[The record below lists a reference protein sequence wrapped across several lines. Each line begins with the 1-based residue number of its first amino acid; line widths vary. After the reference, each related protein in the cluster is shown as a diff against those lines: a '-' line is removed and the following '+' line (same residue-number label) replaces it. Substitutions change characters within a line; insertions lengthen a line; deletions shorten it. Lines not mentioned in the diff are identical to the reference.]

1 MAPSPDEPSRR
12 TTASRPPG
20 ILVDFATVWLTG
32 LVLRFLLFKFVT
44 GSPLP
49 ETPLRWFEQVGL
61 VGLRF
66 LSTIPGTLIFAGCFT
81 AIRHAPRLSP
91 LARRAVQ
98 ALCWCVL
105 FSFAFVTLSSWAG
118 YYTTGDFLGFEAWSQ
133 ALASPTLMLDHV
145 VEIAPA
151 ALVIVPAAALLVVLI
166 NARLVAATASWPS
179 SRARRLVRGVVT
191 TLLVAAA
198 TAFAS
203 DVASLR
209 DTTPV
214 SSGPSGTTFLPHELY
229 VSTGLEKSGPVARLI
244 ADALHGASSLTLRT
258 ADWSRSGDRGNRVIS
273 PAEYAREVPAGHAPR
288 LNVIVVLVES
298 LRKQELTTEGGGREV
313 MPALDSLA
321 RESTVYTDVV
331 APAAQSDYATT
342 SILSSQFPL
351 RNITFR
357 PFPPHV
363 PYPRVLPYDILKALG
378 YRTAI
383 FSSQN
388 ENWLGMYNFLQ
399 TGNVDRFLHAETF
412 KGPTYSANSDRGLHE
427 WIEKTGH
434 AGKIDD
440 GDNINEAIA
449 WIDSLAPTAPFF
461 AYVNL
466 QSSHNPYLL
475 MRKFTPRFGPGF
487 VSFPVLFDVY
497 PADSAGA
504 VHDVY
509 DNSLA
514 YADLQ
519 LGRLFATLKKTG
531 RWDSTVVAV
540 LGDHG
545 EAFYEHGF
553 GAHGSQLFNEVT
565 HVPLIVHV
573 PARAPSRDTLPA
585 SSIDVMPTILGIL
598 KLPPHPSYQGIDLAN
613 RRARPDRPLFTLTQ
627 TAMADE
633 VSIEQDQWKL
643 LYDLRHSSG
652 RLFDLRNDPGET
664 RDVGAQFPSQRDALM
679 ETMATWWSRQIGYYR
694 NLPAVPQF
702 YAPSAPTPAPL
713 VRPVP
718 AVAAGAGNP

>member
-1 MAPSPDEPSRR
+1 M
-12 TTASRPPG
+12 
-20 ILVDFATVWLTG
+20 
-32 LVLRFLLFKFVT
+32 
-44 GSPLP
+44 
-49 ETPLRWFEQVGL
+49 
-61 VGLRF
+61 
-66 LSTIPGTLIFAGCFT
+66 
-81 AIRHAPRLSP
+81 
-91 LARRAVQ
+91 
-98 ALCWCVL
+98 
-105 FSFAFVTLSSWAG
+105 
-118 YYTTGDFLGFEAWSQ
+118 
-133 ALASPTLMLDHV
+133 
-145 VEIAPA
+145 
-151 ALVIVPAAALLVVLI
+151 
-166 NARLVAATASWPS
+166 
-179 SRARRLVRGVVT
+179 
-191 TLLVAAA
+191 
-198 TAFAS
+198 
-203 DVASLR
+203 
-209 DTTPV
+209 
-214 SSGPSGTTFLPHELY
+214 
-229 VSTGLEKSGPVARLI
+229 
-244 ADALHGASSLTLRT
+244 
-258 ADWSRSGDRGNRVIS
+258 IS
-273 PAEYAREVPAGHAPR
+273 PADYARQVGAGHAPH

-298 LRKQELTTEGGGREV
+298 LRKEELTAEGGPREV

-351 RNITFR
+351 RNPITFR
-357 PFPPHV
+357 PFPPRTV
-363 PYPRVLPYDILKALG
+363 PYARPFPTTSSRLLG

-399 TGNVDRFLHAETF
+399 TGNVDHFLHAETF

-449 WIDSLAPTAPFF
+449 WTDSIAPNKPFF

-475 MRKFTPRFGPGF
+475 MRKFRPRFGPGY

-497 PADSAGA
+497 PADSASA

-519 LGRLFATLKKTG
+519 LGRLFAALKKSG

-553 GAHGSQLFNEVT
+553 GAHGSQLFDEVT
-565 HVPLIVHV
+565 HVPLIIHV
-573 PARAPSRDTLPA
+573 PSRAPSRDTLPA

-598 KLPPHPSYQGIDLAN
+598 GLPPHPSYQGIDLAD
-613 RRARPDRPLFTLTQ
+613 RAARPDRPLFTLTQ

-633 VSIEQDQWKL
+633 VGIEQDQWKL

-664 RDVGAQFPSQRDALM
+664 HDVGAQFPAQRDALM
-679 ETMATWWSRQIGYYR
+679 ETMASWWSRQIGYYR
-694 NLPAVPQF
+694 NLSATPEF
-702 YAPSAPTPAPL
+702 YAPSAPVPAALARPNAEQPVARSTSAGSGRTSRGSGRNSCIFCISECPAPPPICG
-713 VRPVP
+713 RSGD
-718 AVAAGAGNP
+718 ATGCAGVLGLPPSYRTLPHGVLP